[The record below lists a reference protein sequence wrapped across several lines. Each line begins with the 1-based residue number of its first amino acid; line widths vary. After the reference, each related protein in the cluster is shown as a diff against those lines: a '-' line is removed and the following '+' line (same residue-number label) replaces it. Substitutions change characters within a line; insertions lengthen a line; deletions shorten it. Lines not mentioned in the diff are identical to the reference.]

1 MNYKDLGLK
10 VGLEVHFQLDV
21 EKKLFCN
28 CSTKMEEKPYT
39 YVIRKLKPIYSELGE
54 IDIAAQYEYLRDRT
68 FIYEVYRNDS
78 CLVEL
83 DEEPPHDINQ
93 EALKIA
99 LQIAKLFNCKI
110 PNKIIVMRK
119 VVIDGSNT
127 SGFQRTALVGY
138 DGYFEFKNRKI
149 PITQICLEED
159 SAAIDKEENGK
170 VYYKLNRLGIPLV
183 EIDTGILE
191 GFEPKE
197 IEEIA
202 YYIFLIASSTRK
214 IRKQLG
220 AIRQDVNVSIE
231 KGNRVEI
238 KGVQRL
244 SLISKVI
251 EKEVERQLEL
261 IKQGKKVEK
270 ETRAAKEDGTTVFL
284 RPLPGSGRMYPETDI
299 KPISTREILENLEI
313 PEPLTK
319 IIERYEKEYKLS
331 KDLINNLIKSDYF
344 FFFEEVVKNCKNLEP
359 SIIASILTSTLKD
372 IERKEKIEIKI
383 SEERLME
390 FFKALN
396 EKKIFKE
403 ASYEILKEMNRNDE
417 SIEKIIEKL
426 NLRPLSKEEV
436 IEIIKNVLKNEENEK
451 KALGIFISKIKGR
464 YDVSDAIKL
473 FEEIKSIFKN
483 S

>member
-1 MNYKDLGLK
+1 
-10 VGLEVHFQLDV
+10 
-21 EKKLFCN
+21 
-28 CSTKMEEKPYT
+28 
-39 YVIRKLKPIYSELGE
+39 
-54 IDIAAQYEYLRDRT
+54 
-68 FIYEVYRNDS
+68 
-78 CLVEL
+78 
-83 DEEPPHDINQ
+83 
-93 EALKIA
+93 
-99 LQIAKLFNCKI
+99 
-110 PNKIIVMRK
+110 
-119 VVIDGSNT
+119 
-127 SGFQRTALVGY
+127 
-138 DGYFEFKNRKI
+138 
-149 PITQICLEED
+149 
-159 SAAIDKEENGK
+159 
-170 VYYKLNRLGIPLV
+170 V

-251 EKEVERQLEL
+251 EREVERQLEI
-261 IKQGKKVEK
+261 IKQGKNVEK
-270 ETRAAKEDGTTVFL
+270 ETRAAREDGTTVFL

-299 KPISTREILENLEI
+299 KPISTKEILENLEI

-319 IIERYEKEYKLS
+319 IIERYEKQYKLS

-359 SIIASILTSTLKD
+359 SIIASVLTSTLKD
-372 IERKEKIEIKI
+372 IERKEKIEVKM

-403 ASYEILKEMNRNDE
+403 ASYEILKEMNE
-417 SIEKIIEKL
+417 SNESVEKIVEKL

-436 IEIIKNVLKNEENEK
+436 IEIIKDVLKNEENEK
-451 KALGIFISKIKGR
+451 KALGIFISKIRGR
-464 YDVSDAIKL
+464 YDVSDGIKL